1 MIGKRIRLKFDFEL
15 GICASTLV
23 PLDIIC
29 VDHQQHDLLID
40 TIQRFAL
47 RFLFLP
53 FSAKTADVSRLC
65 KIVQYM
71 HGEHR
76 GIP

>member
-1 MIGKRIRLKFDFEL
+1 MIGKRISLKFDFEL
-15 GICASTLV
+15 EICASTFV

-29 VDHQQHDLLID
+29 VDQQQHALLID

-47 RFLFLP
+47 RFPFLP
-53 FSAKTADVSRLC
+53 FSAATADVTRLC
-65 KIVQYM
+65 KIVLYM